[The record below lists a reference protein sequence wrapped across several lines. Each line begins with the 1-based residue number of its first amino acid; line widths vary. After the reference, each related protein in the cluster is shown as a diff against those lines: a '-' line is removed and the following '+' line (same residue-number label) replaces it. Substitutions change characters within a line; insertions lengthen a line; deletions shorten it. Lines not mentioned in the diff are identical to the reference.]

1 MGLLVKDFFKK
12 NALCL
17 GTISGF
23 LTSSFFYAIC
33 CPGRSDF
40 MRTAHQPRKSKLCF
54 GLCLL
59 LFFSLLPLPAAGCDE
74 EKPAPD
80 RLLGSLE
87 KSLIIP
93 GWGQLAEKR
102 YVEGIVFLSAEIFCL
117 VKIIANDH
125 RANENYGLYKQA
137 SSMEDAVRCRQLT
150 ERYDARRNR
159 FMLAAAAVWAV
170 NLVDIYLI
178 TSHKAKKERALELK
192 VERGENETISLAI
205 AYRF

>member
-1 MGLLVKDFFKK
+1 
-12 NALCL
+12 
-17 GTISGF
+17 
-23 LTSSFFYAIC
+23 
-33 CPGRSDF
+33 
-40 MRTAHQPRKSKLCF
+40 MRPARHLRKSKPCLV
-54 GLCLL
+54 LCLL
-59 LFFSLLPLPAAGCDE
+59 LLFSLPPLPAAGFGE

-117 VKIIANDH
+117 VKIMANDR

-137 SSMEDAVRCRQLT
+137 SSMEDAVRYRQLT
-150 ERYDARRNR
+150 ERYDTRRNQ

-178 TSHKAKKERALELK
+178 AINRAKKERALELK
-192 VERGENETISLAI
+192 VERGENKTISLAI